1 VSRAVLAASAAPV
14 YDELWWMRIADR
26 GDLLHGHQHPP
37 GQVWWSTLGTLML
50 GKNLLG
56 YRLLSVLFGV
66 ATVCGMWSAGR
77 KLTGP
82 AAGVTAAWLLALNEY
97 HLGVSH
103 LATEKNYLMFAVFAL
118 LLADAAARKP
128 TASRFTALGLVL
140 GLGLATKQSLALWVP
155 PLAVAVFAFDG
166 RAAQLR
172 TRGPWI
178 AAAVVAVCILPDVI
192 WNLRAPSA
200 EDAADDAGLGLAYQ
214 LEKLRAGTWSFG
226 PMALYVRPLYFHKV
240 EPSISEYPA
249 MTTLPGCVL
258 LAGALASLF
267 VLRSGRARVLQ
278 VLGFG
283 TFLFFSLASSPHGEF
298 WWADLSL
305 LCFVLLAAGVAA
317 SVQRGAKIVCALLVA
332 AMLLPAWRTFAVRDN
347 LYPLDWGMPRG
358 LPEER
363 FRNSQRFLF
372 TEFRDRDHTALYRLG
387 RMRLPAGR
395 MYAGGVRAYA
405 EHLADER
412 QALSSDSWY
421 RGFPKVTA
429 ERLATERV
437 WAAERVAELAE

>member
-1 VSRAVLAASAAPV
+1 VLAVSTAPV
-14 YDELWWMRIADR
+14 YDELWWMRVADR

-37 GQVWWSTLGTLML
+37 GQVWWSGLGTLVL

-66 ATVCGMWSAGR
+66 ATVWGMWSAGR
-77 KLTGP
+77 RLAGP
-82 AAGVTAAWLLALNEY
+82 AAGVTAAWLIALNEY

-103 LATEKNYLMFAVFAL
+103 LATEKNYLVFAVLAL
-118 LLADAAARKP
+118 LLADGAVRKP
-128 TASRFTALGLVL
+128 TAWRFATLGLAL
-140 GLGLATKQSLALWVP
+140 GLGLVTKQSLVLWLP
-155 PLAVAVFAFDG
+155 PLAAAMFGFGG
-166 RAAQLR
+166 RASLLR

-178 AAAVVAVCILPDVI
+178 AAAVALVCVLPDVV
-192 WNLRAPSA
+192 WNLRAPAVEHVADEA
-200 EDAADDAGLGLAYQ
+200 ELGFAYQ

-226 PMALYVRPLYFHKV
+226 PLALYVRPLYFHRV

-267 VLRSGRARVLQ
+267 VLRSGRARVVQ

-283 TFLFFSLASSPHGEF
+283 TFLFFSLASSPTGEF

-305 LCFVLLAAGVAA
+305 LCFVLLAAAVAA
-317 SVQRGAKIVCALLVA
+317 SMPRGAKIVCAIAVA
-332 AMLLPAWRTFAVRDN
+332 AMVLPAWNTFAARDG
-347 LYPLDWGMPRG
+347 LYPLDWDMPRG
-358 LPEER
+358 LPVER

-372 TEFRDRDHTALYRLG
+372 LEFRDRDHAALYRLG
-387 RMRLPAGR
+387 GRELPAGR
-395 MYAGGVRAYA
+395 IYAAGLRAYA
-405 EHLADER
+405 EYLADDR
-412 QALSSDSWY
+412 RALSSNSWH

-429 ERLATERV
+429 DRLEAERL